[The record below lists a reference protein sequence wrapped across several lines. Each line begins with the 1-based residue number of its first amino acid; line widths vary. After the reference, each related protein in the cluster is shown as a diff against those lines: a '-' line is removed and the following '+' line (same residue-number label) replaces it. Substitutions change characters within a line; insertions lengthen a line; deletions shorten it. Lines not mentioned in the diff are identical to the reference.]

1 LAFDEK
7 AANNLFEQIDRL
19 WIQPELSRRAQAGIL
34 PKDFRI
40 YRCLIRL
47 PRDKAP
53 IVEFNEEV
61 GWIATARKPSGI
73 AVEKGQK
80 IFIHE
85 IVEITAVKPPTV
97 DEQRVAFVYVYAT
110 GNAWQIV
117 FDFAPNVPESLI
129 PDEEKKTWPLSS
141 VIAESLQ
148 SLLIERVIRIHDQTQ
163 DLLRENGL
171 WAAPALLPYPLSKIV
186 KQLTE
191 EDKGGASA
199 TLRNYCTPQW
209 IKQLSSKW
217 WSSEQFAMRR
227 FLINE
232 ALEAHSEGKYG
243 LSIHALLP
251 QVEGIV
257 SDYISTRI
265 PEPEMPWRQESK
277 TRKFRD
283 LVLDGSPSSYTYQ
296 RIVQSSIDFI
306 VSGPVLKSFKRWVDE
321 IDEVFPGRNFVE
333 HGKYDSSLFTEENSV
348 KLILLL
354 DTLYH
359 IVTVRQQADD

>member
-1 LAFDEK
+1 MHK
-7 AANNLFEQIDRL
+7 L
-19 WIQPELSRRAQAGIL
+19 WIQPELSRRAQAGTL

-40 YRCLIRL
+40 SRCLIRL
-47 PRDKAP
+47 PRDRAP

-61 GWIATARKPSGI
+61 HWIASARRPPGTAI
-73 AVEKGQK
+73 EKGQK
-80 IFIHE
+80 IFVHE
-85 IVEITAVKPPTV
+85 IIEITAVMPPTV
-97 DEQRVAFVYVYAT
+97 DGQRVPFVYLYGT

-117 FDFAPNVPESLI
+117 FDFTQTVPEHLI
-129 PDEEKKTWPLSS
+129 PEEEKKTWPFSS

-163 DLLRENGL
+163 DLLRDNGL

-191 EDKGGASA
+191 GDKDGAGA
-199 TLRNYCTPQW
+199 TLRDYCTPQW

-217 WSSEQFAMRR
+217 WTNDQFAMRR
-227 FLINE
+227 SLIDE
-232 ALEAHSEGKYG
+232 ALEAHSEKKYA

-257 SDYISTRI
+257 SDYISTRL
-265 PEPEMPWRQESK
+265 PGPEMPHKQVSK
-277 TRKFRD
+277 TKKLRD
-283 LVLDGSPSSYTYQ
+283 LVLDKPPSSYTYQ
-296 RIVQSSIDFI
+296 RIVQSGIDFI
-306 VSGPVLKSFKRWVDE
+306 VAGPVLKSFKRWVDE
-321 IDEVFPGRNFVE
+321 IDEAFPGRNVVE
-333 HGKYDSSLFTEENSV
+333 HGKYDPSLFTEENSV

-359 IVTVRQQADD
+359 IVTVRQQAGS